1 MRGQNDETNF
11 TGWMAEME
19 GQMTQIVIIGSGVVG
34 TATGQGFA
42 QANMLVRFVDINP
55 ERVEALLDAGLDA
68 STDIDLST
76 ESILFLTLPT
86 PSSGRGYDL
95 SALVSGAAAVGAALK
110 ESGHRHTVVVRSTVP
125 PGTCEELVRPTLEE
139 CSGLEA
145 GVGFALASAPEFL
158 RAASALEDFLSPWMT
173 VIASRE
179 AKTVER
185 LVGIFRP
192 FGGEVRTFPDP
203 AIAEMIKC
211 THNVFNA
218 AKISF
223 WNEVWL
229 VCQRLGL
236 DADAVARTVALSAE
250 ASTNPHYGIRG
261 GQPFGGACLPKEV
274 AGFLGLGDALGV
286 ELPVIEGVSA
296 MNRFMEELA
305 SERSELVADG
315 LHEVA

>member
-1 MRGQNDETNF
+1 
-11 TGWMAEME
+11 MARKDQ
-19 GQMTQIVIIGSGVVG
+19 QMGQIVIIGSGVVG

-42 QANMLVRFVDINP
+42 RADMPVKFVDINR
-55 ERVEALLDAGLDA
+55 ERVGALQDAGLDA
-68 STDIDLST
+68 STNIDLST

-95 SALVSGAAAVGAALK
+95 SALVSGTAAVGATLK
-110 ESGHRHTVVVRSTVP
+110 ESPFFHTVVVRSTVP

-173 VIASRE
+173 VIASRDS
-179 AKTVER
+179 KTIER
-185 LVGIFRP
+185 LKGIFRP
-192 FGGEVRTFPDP
+192 FGGEVRTFSDP

-236 DADAVARTVALSAE
+236 DADAVATTVARSAE
-250 ASTNPHYGIRG
+250 ASTNPQYGIRG
-261 GQPFGGACLPKEV
+261 GRPFGGACLPKEV
-274 AGFLGLGDALGV
+274 AGFLGLGDALGL

-296 MNRFMEELA
+296 MNRMMAEIA
-305 SERSELVADG
+305 SERSELVGDG

>member
-1 MRGQNDETNF
+1 MRGQNDETIF
-11 TGWMAEME
+11 SRWMAENE
-19 GQMTQIVIIGSGVVG
+19 GQMTQIVIVGSGVVG

-42 QANMLVRFVDINP
+42 QVNMPVKFVDINTD
-55 ERVEALLDAGLDA
+55 RVEALRDAGLDA

-76 ESILFLTLPT
+76 ESILFLALPT

-95 SALVSGAAAVGAALK
+95 SALVSGTAAVGAVLK
-110 ESGHRHTVVVRSTVP
+110 ESEHRHTVVVRSTVP

-139 CSGLEA
+139 FSGLEA

-173 VIASRE
+173 VIASRDPQ
-179 AKTVER
+179 TIER
-185 LVGIFRP
+185 LRGIFRP
-192 FGGEVRTFPDP
+192 FGGEVRTFSDP
-203 AIAEMIKC
+203 AVAEMIKC

-223 WNEVWL
+223 WNEVWV

-236 DADAVARTVALSAE
+236 DAGAVAGTVARSAE
-250 ASTNPHYGIRG
+250 ASTNPQYGIRG

-274 AGFLGLGDALGV
+274 AGYLGLGDALGI
-286 ELPVIEGVSA
+286 ELPVIEGVNA
-296 MNRFMEELA
+296 MNRFMEELV
-305 SERSELVADG
+305 SERSELVGDG